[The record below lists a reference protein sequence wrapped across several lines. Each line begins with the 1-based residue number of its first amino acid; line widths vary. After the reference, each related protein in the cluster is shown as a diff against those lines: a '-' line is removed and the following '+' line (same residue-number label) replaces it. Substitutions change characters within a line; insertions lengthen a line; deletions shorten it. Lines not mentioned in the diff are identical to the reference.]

1 MELLEPGEAGEGWK
15 GSAGPPHPVCLA
27 KALPLPLIPC
37 QQLSRWKC
45 TAVMFWGALAQV
57 SGLALTAPHGG
68 VSVQHHTHHTGF
80 QGSQLSCAGL
90 DKGIKLGIA
99 PLGCPRPLQIVPVIA
114 PA

>member
-1 MELLEPGEAGEGWK
+1 
-15 GSAGPPHPVCLA
+15 
-27 KALPLPLIPC
+27 
-37 QQLSRWKC
+37 
-45 TAVMFWGALAQV
+45 MFWGALAQV

-99 PLGCPRPLQIVPVIA
+99 PLGCPRPLQIIQPDAEGDRGTRWFLTQTVHQAKVGSG
-114 PA
+114 